1 MTPSTHLRDT
11 LFKRKPDNQ
20 TFHMPGRPD
29 LPGSH
34 TSPKQNLLSSLP
46 PYLAIVGIYMLA
58 MVILKAVELSTMG
71 TDAVS
76 GQIWVNAL
84 VYNLIVV
91 SWKP

>member
-1 MTPSTHLRDT
+1 MTPSTRLRDT
-11 LFKRKPDNQ
+11 LFKHKPDNQ

-58 MVILKAVELSTMG
+58 MVILKAVELSAMG
-71 TDAVS
+71 TDSPQWVRMLSAVRFGS
-76 GQIWVNAL
+76 MPWCTT
-84 VYNLIVV
+84 
-91 SWKP
+91 